1 MRKQMNKNV
10 MLSFAFALTCGW
22 VAPTGTFAQTD
33 PSHFPLSKAIPE
45 DVFIA
50 VAAKA
55 NPERKFLD
63 DYWSEVTKAVV
74 DSGVLTDMWDMFVDA
89 VIDDEQMDKIDDT
102 VERFSDLFQKV
113 KWSAIFEREFVY
125 CARFN
130 PGTPAFHE
138 GMLIGRSEKDGAA
151 ANYSALRKLLAEFVK
166 FVNEEAGDSVL
177 ALEESKQEGAS
188 ITTLTFP
195 AAPGI
200 TFSIA
205 NHQDAIF
212 IAFGGSAILKDGI
225 NLLAGKGE
233 AKSLVASARFKQAF
247 EKLPPAEDQMFFWD
261 VENMMGT
268 FRQMSAMFAGPQPK
282 ADAEGADAAN
292 DGNPLRAVSAI
303 LHDMSVVDYV
313 SSVEWTDGFRVMSDT
328 STVLRS
334 GAKSSPIYEILTSGK
349 PIASFE
355 RFIPMEADSFSVSAG
370 IDLTKVYRYGV
381 DLIVKNAPEGK
392 AMIEQWGEIQKN
404 ELGLDV
410 EKDVLGLFQ
419 GSTVHYADGKDW
431 VLLAG
436 ITDAAKMDSQL
447 NRLFT
452 FINQQLGQQNGLMIS
467 KVNVAEK
474 VEFRQISHPM
484 MMMMGGLQP
493 PVIGC
498 AEGHLILG
506 SSAKAVKKC
515 LQTAAGTHQNITKN
529 KRWQTEALMPDGS
542 VVGIS
547 FTDQANLGQE
557 LQQAIGGISMGLG
570 MMGMMMADAPPQL
583 RTMVSNLP
591 PILAKLGPVAGRLD
605 FYKSTASYE
614 SFDGQR
620 WVNHEVQ
627 NYKKP
632 SERPSRNEESADTD
646 DANSDGAK
654 KNEEGAA
661 NE

>member
-1 MRKQMNKNV
+1 MKRNV
-10 MLSFAFALTCGW
+10 MLSLAFAFMCGW
-22 VAPTGTFAQTD
+22 VSPTGALAQTD
-33 PSHFPLSKAIPE
+33 PNRFSLGKAIPE

-50 VAAKA
+50 VVARS

-63 DYWSEVTKAVV
+63 DYWSEVTKAVS
-74 DSGVLTDMWDMFVDA
+74 DSGVLNDVWDMFVDA

-102 VERFSDLFQKV
+102 VERFSTLFKNV
-113 KWSAIFEREFVY
+113 KWSDIFEKEFVY
-125 CARFN
+125 CGRFN

-138 GMLIGRSEKDGAA
+138 GMFIGRADKDGAS

-166 FVNEEAGDSVL
+166 FVNEEAGESVL

-200 TFSIA
+200 TVSVA

-212 IAFGGSAILKDGI
+212 IAFGSPAILKDGI
-225 NLLAGKGE
+225 NLMSGKGE
-233 AKSLVASARFKQAF
+233 AKSLIASSRFKQAF
-247 EKLPPAEDQMFFWD
+247 EKLPPAEDQLVFWD
-261 VENMMGT
+261 VENMMAT
-268 FRQMSAMFAGPQPK
+268 FRQMSAMFAGPEPK
-282 ADAEGADAAN
+282 ADAEGSGAAN
-292 DGNPLRAVSAI
+292 DGNPMKAVSAI
-303 LHDMSVVDYV
+303 LHDLSVIDYV
-313 SSVEWTDGFRVMSDT
+313 ASVEWTDGFRVMSDAA
-328 STVLRS
+328 TVLRS
-334 GAKSSPIYEILTSGK
+334 GAKSSPIYDIITSGK
-349 PIASFE
+349 PIANFE

-370 IDLTKVYRYGV
+370 IDMTKVYRYLI
-381 DLIVKNAPEGK
+381 DLVTKHAPDGK
-392 AMIEQWGEIQKN
+392 AKIEEWGQIQKN

-410 EKDVLGLFQ
+410 EKDVLALFQ
-419 GSTVHYADGKDW
+419 GSTVQYADGKDW
-431 VLLAG
+431 VVLAG

-452 FINQQLGQQNGLMIS
+452 FINQLLGQQNGLMIS
-467 KVNVAEK
+467 KVNVADK

-515 LQTAAGTHQNITKN
+515 LQTAAGSHQNITKN
-529 KRWQTEALMPDGS
+529 KRWQSEALMPDGS
-542 VVGIS
+542 VVSIS
-547 FTDQANLGQE
+547 FTDQANMGQE
-557 LQQAIGGISMGLG
+557 LQQAIAGISMGLG
-570 MMGMMMADAPPQL
+570 MMGMMMADAPPQV

-605 FYKSTASYE
+605 FYKSKASYE

-620 WVNHEVQ
+620 WIIHDVQ

-632 SERPSRNEESADTD
+632 NERPSRLEESTEPAE
-646 DANSDGAK
+646 ASGDGANK
-654 KNEEGAA
+654 ADGDSSNE
-661 NE
+661 